1 MRRTDPFEPVEPTE
15 PAEPLLHVIKGRYA
29 PRANPNPQSP
39 VTQMKLTASY
49 GALSCL
55 SCWSV
60 PVNSNRIGDFF
71 IGRNKAGQG
80 RQGPRIGE
88 DMARQLHCHS
98 VMGRHLFTQPS
109 GHFLM
114 GKTCDIQES
123 LSNICCELATGIP
136 HSAPDLAVMSIHLS
150 FTRPITIPKLIY
162 FSY

>member
-55 SCWSV
+55 PCWSV
-60 PVNSNRIGDFF
+60 PVNSNRVGDFF
-71 IGRNKAGQG
+71 IGRHKAGQG
-80 RQGPRIGE
+80 RQGLCIEEMR
-88 DMARQLHCHS
+88 MARQLHCHS
-98 VMGRHLFTQPS
+98 EMGRHLFTWPS
-109 GHFLM
+109 GHF
-114 GKTCDIQES
+114 
-123 LSNICCELATGIP
+123 CCELAAGIP
-136 HSAPDLAVMSIHLS
+136 RPAPDLAVMSIHLS
-150 FTRPITIPKLIY
+150 FTRTITIPKLIY